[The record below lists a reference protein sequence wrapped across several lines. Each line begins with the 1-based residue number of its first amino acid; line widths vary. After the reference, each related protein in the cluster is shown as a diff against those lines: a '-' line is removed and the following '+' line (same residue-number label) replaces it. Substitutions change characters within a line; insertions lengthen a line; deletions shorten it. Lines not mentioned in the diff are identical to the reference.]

1 MVWSMITDERNPLLS
16 ILGGALAWFS
26 VLLPW
31 IESCSKRCYDITN
44 KNQNVLA
51 SVFFSILGCEWC
63 LKCTELAGVISMA
76 VSLIYFWFI
85 RTHKNRLSF
94 LLFISFQ
101 QGYDKDIFRIVT
113 FGIHYILVWLQLALS
128 FVPNPVYISQKVKQN
143 STAYYGLYGDKNA
156 LGFQTLWEITSCL
169 ISIIVL
175 LKNSSCDL
183 EQTFDLAVAF
193 VYCTKLVISQE
204 FFFDNLG
211 CSLLWHSQS
220 CWLIWQVT

>member
-1 MVWSMITDERNPLLS
+1 MISPIKIRMSWRL
-16 ILGGALAWFS
+16 F
-26 VLLPW
+26 
-31 IESCSKRCYDITN
+31 
-44 KNQNVLA
+44 
-51 SVFFSILGCEWC
+51 FFSILGCEWC

-211 CSLLWHSQS
+211 CSLLWHSES